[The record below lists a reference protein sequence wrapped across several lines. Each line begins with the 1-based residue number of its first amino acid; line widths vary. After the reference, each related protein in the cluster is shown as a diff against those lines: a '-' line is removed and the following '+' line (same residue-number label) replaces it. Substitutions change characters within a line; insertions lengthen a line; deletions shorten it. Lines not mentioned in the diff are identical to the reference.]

1 MLGNTMQ
8 DTRDGAVLSSAGESN
23 FAPPHRTRGVF
34 NHNSFERMISYDP
47 ATIAHPQ
54 LHGILLSGVAPRPI
68 AFVASRS
75 TEGAVNLAP
84 FSFFN
89 AFASKPPVVAIGPA
103 VSVRSGKV
111 KDTWRNILDTGECTI
126 SAVTYGILH
135 QMNLAAAEYPHGT
148 DEFVKAGLTKAE
160 AATVGV
166 PYVAESPFAMEC
178 RLIENIE
185 LFREEGGNGN
195 LMLLRVHRIH
205 VKESVLTDGKIDP
218 RKMDL
223 VARMGY
229 HWYARVTP
237 DVCFELPQPG
247 PKCGIGLDA
256 LPEPIRSSP
265 ILTGNDLGL
274 LASVLSMPQRDP
286 TFAQP
291 QTTADLLEHELIAGN
306 ARGALDAALRQ
317 GSPSVWTL
325 HRIAQAFL
333 RQGDVASA
341 WQTLYLAHPTIAP

>member
-1 MLGNTMQ
+1 
-8 DTRDGAVLSSAGESN
+8 
-23 FAPPHRTRGVF
+23 
-34 NHNSFERMISYDP
+34 MITYDP
-47 ATIAHPQ
+47 ATVPHSQ
-54 LHGILLSGVAPRPI
+54 MHGILLSGVAPRPI

-75 TEGAVNLAP
+75 PQGDVNLAP

-126 SAVTYGILH
+126 SAVTHGMLH

-148 DEFVKAGLTKAE
+148 DEFVKAGLTKANAE
-160 AATVGV
+160 TVGV

-178 RLIENIE
+178 RFIQNIE
-185 LFREEGGNGN
+185 LFRDEGGNGN
-195 LMLLRVHRIH
+195 IMLLRVHRIH
-205 VKESVLTDGKIDP
+205 VKESILTDGKIDP

-247 PKCGIGLDA
+247 EKLGIGFDA
-256 LPEPIRSSP
+256 LPESIRTSP
-265 ILTGNDLGL
+265 ILTSNDRGM
-274 LASVLSMPQRDP
+274 LASVLSMPPREE
-286 TFAQP
+286 TFATVQSN
-291 QTTADLLEHELIAGN
+291 ADSIEHELIARN
-306 ARGALDAALRQ
+306 PRSALDAALRM
-317 GSPSVWTL
+317 GKTDIWTL
-325 HRIAQAFL
+325 HRIARAFL
-333 RQGDVASA
+333 QLGDVGSA
-341 WQTLYLAHPTIAP
+341 WQTLYLAHPDVAP

>member
-1 MLGNTMQ
+1 
-8 DTRDGAVLSSAGESN
+8 
-23 FAPPHRTRGVF
+23 
-34 NHNSFERMISYDP
+34 MISYDP
-47 ATIAHPQ
+47 ASVPHPQ
-54 LHGILLSGVAPRPI
+54 MHGILLSGVAPRPI

-75 TEGAVNLAP
+75 AAGAINLAP

-111 KDTWRNILDTGECTI
+111 KDTWRNILETGECTI
-126 SAVTYGILH
+126 SAVTHGILH
-135 QMNLAAAEYPHGT
+135 QMNIAAAEYPHGT
-148 DEFVKAGLTKAE
+148 DEFIKAGLTAVPAE
-160 AATVGV
+160 TMNV
-166 PYVAESPFAMEC
+166 PYVGESPFAMEC

-195 LMLLRVHRIH
+195 IMLLRVHRIH

-237 DVCFELPQPG
+237 EVCFELPQPG
-247 PKCGIGLDA
+247 EKCGIGFDA
-256 LPEPIRSSP
+256 LPEPVRTSP
-265 ILTGNDLGL
+265 ILTGNDLGQ
-274 LASVLSMPQRDP
+274 LASVLSLPQRDP
-286 TFAQP
+286 AFDQIRSS
-291 QTTADLLEHELIAGN
+291 ADSIEHELIAAN
-306 ARGALDAALRQ
+306 PRGALDAALRQ
-317 GSPSVWTL
+317 GPPSPWTL

-333 RQGDVASA
+333 HTGDIESA

>member
-1 MLGNTMQ
+1 
-8 DTRDGAVLSSAGESN
+8 
-23 FAPPHRTRGVF
+23 
-34 NHNSFERMISYDP
+34 MITYDP
-47 ATIAHPQ
+47 ASVPHPQ
-54 LHGILLSGVAPRPI
+54 MHGILLSGVAPRPI

-75 TEGAVNLAP
+75 PQGDVNLAP

-126 SAVTYGILH
+126 SAVTYGMLH

-148 DEFVKAGLTKAE
+148 DEFVKAGLTKVPAE
-160 AATVGV
+160 TVGV
-166 PYVAESPFAMEC
+166 PYVGESPFAMEC
-178 RLIENIE
+178 RLIQNIE

-195 LMLLRVHRIH
+195 IMLLRVHRIH

-247 PKCGIGLDA
+247 EKLGIGFDA
-256 LPEPIRSSP
+256 LPEPIRRSP

-274 LASVLSMPQRDP
+274 LASVLELPARDP
-286 TFAQP
+286 SFAEIGSN
-291 QTTADLLEHELIAGN
+291 ADSIEHELIASN
-306 ARGALDAALRQ
+306 PRGALDAALRT
-317 GSPSVWTL
+317 GDRSPWTL
-325 HRIAQAFL
+325 HRIARAFL
-333 RQGDVASA
+333 ERGDLIGA
-341 WQTLYLAHPTIAP
+341 WQTLYLAHPEIAP